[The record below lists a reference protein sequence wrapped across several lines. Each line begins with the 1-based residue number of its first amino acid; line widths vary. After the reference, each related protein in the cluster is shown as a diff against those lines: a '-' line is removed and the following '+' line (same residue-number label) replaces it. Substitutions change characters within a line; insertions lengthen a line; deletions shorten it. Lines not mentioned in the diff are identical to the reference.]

1 MVVWVFVGVWVCVC
15 VVRACA
21 CVCVCV
27 RVCACVCVCVC
38 VCMFIPRE
46 NTNGGNY
53 DALALI
59 ELDRVK
65 EGWRGCGRPLN
76 NFAPEYTHLPILRHQ
91 HKIQQMWPCIVR
103 WTHTHTRTNMAVP
116 G

>member
-1 MVVWVFVGVWVCVC
+1 MGVCGCVGVWVWVC
-15 VVRACA
+15 VVRA

-27 RVCACVCVCVC
+27 RVLVCVC

-103 WTHTHTRTNMAVP
+103 WTHTHTRTDMAVP